1 MTAAQLARLA
11 ELSAYAADFFAIT
24 NPQAARAFSDTA
36 LRADILSDRVRREEQ
51 QARSRVGL
59 IVSAEMADGVTL
71 KSTPGI
77 RVCPQRRPFDDRG
90 NS

>member
-1 MTAAQLARLA
+1 MTAAQLAQLA

-36 LRADILSDRVRREEQ
+36 LRADKLSDRVRREEQ
-51 QARSRVGL
+51 KARSRVGL

-71 KSTPGI
+71 
-77 RVCPQRRPFDDRG
+77 
-90 NS
+90 